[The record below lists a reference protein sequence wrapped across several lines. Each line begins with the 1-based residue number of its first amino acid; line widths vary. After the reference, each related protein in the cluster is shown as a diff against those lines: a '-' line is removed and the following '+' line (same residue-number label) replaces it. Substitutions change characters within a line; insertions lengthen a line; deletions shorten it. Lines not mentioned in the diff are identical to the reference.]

1 MTSHFI
7 NRRGLSNRL
16 AHSDGCVAR
25 FQSLLVIAVLALL
38 GISMPRA
45 ASAAPAKEPGAIE
58 RTIPT
63 QIKPKSRTPT
73 VSVPVPQPLAPSSAD
88 HRKFT
93 LGAVNID
100 GAAAFSQEQ
109 LSRHFE
115 PYLATEVDQAKLV
128 EIAAAITARYRRSG
142 YLLSYATVPAQ
153 DVVAGMVRLRVVEGR
168 VDKVTVLGAGTAEK
182 TVATIAAPLTR
193 SGPLRA
199 DALERTLGLMRDLP
213 GYTVTDVALLRSP
226 SDPGLYT
233 LKITVVHSRMHGFL
247 YADNRGTSGS
257 RYARGYSSFSATS
270 LALEGDELRVDMFA
284 MPASHSRFL
293 YGHVLAAIPLGRDG
307 LRLSAWA
314 SRGDESLWGGPHFKG
329 VSDNVS
335 VQLSY
340 PFVRSRALTV
350 LGKAS
355 LTDWRSVGDEQ
366 HTRKQHDRLRVARIG
381 AEFSNEGAT
390 HFQGEL
396 VLSQGIPFS
405 GMTHT
410 GDPLASRAGAS
421 GRFTKVSALAQLSRA
436 LSDRFNLRAVAAIQY
451 ASRPLLSVE
460 EFSLGGDRIGRAYD
474 FNSRIGDRG
483 VGGGLELGYRT
494 GKGAS
499 APEVFGYLDG
509 GVAVDLKSP
518 VAPSQ
523 THSLA
528 SAGLGG
534 RFRVG
539 SFALTVEAG
548 VPRHNAAR
556 PRLFASV
563 FHAF

>member
-1 MTSHFI
+1 M
-7 NRRGLSNRL
+7 
-16 AHSDGCVAR
+16 
-25 FQSLLVIAVLALL
+25 AVLALL
-38 GISMPRA
+38 GISTPRL

-63 QIKPKSRTPT
+63 QIKPKSSTPT
-73 VSVPVPQPLAPSSAD
+73 VSVPAPYPPVQSAD

-100 GAAAFSQEQ
+100 SATIFSQEQ
-109 LSRHFE
+109 LSRYFE
-115 PYLATEVDQAKLV
+115 PFLATEVDQAKLA
-128 EIAAAITARYRRSG
+128 EIAAAITAKYHRSG

-168 VDKVTVLGAGTAEK
+168 VDKVTVQGAGTAEK
-182 TVATIAAPLTR
+182 TVAAIAAPLTR
-193 SGPLRA
+193 SGPLRD
-199 DALERTLGLMRDLP
+199 DALERTLGLLRDLP
-213 GYTVTDVALLRSP
+213 GYTVTDVALRRSAA
-226 SDPGLYT
+226 DPGLYT
-233 LKITVVHSRMHGFL
+233 LMITVVRSRMHGFV
-247 YADNRGTSGS
+247 YADNRGTSGG
-257 RYARGYSSFSATS
+257 RHARVYSSSSLTS
-270 LALEGDELRVDMFA
+270 LALEGDELRVDLFA

-293 YGHVLAAIPLGRDG
+293 YGQFLAVVPLGPDG

-340 PFVRSRALTV
+340 PFMRSRALTV

-355 LTDWRSVGDEQ
+355 LTDWRSAGDEKR
-366 HTRKQHDRLRVARIG
+366 TRQQHDRLRVARIG

-410 GDPLASRAGAS
+410 GDPLASRPGAS
-421 GRFTKVSALAQLSRA
+421 GRFTKISVLAQLSHA
-436 LSDRFNLRAVAAIQY
+436 LSDRFNIRAVAAAQY

-474 FNSRIGDRG
+474 FNSRIGDQG

-499 APEVFGYLDG
+499 AMEVFGYVDA

-518 VAPSQ
+518 VAPRQ
-523 THSLA
+523 THSLG
-528 SAGLGG
+528 SVGLGG
-534 RFRVG
+534 RFSLG
-539 SFALTVEAG
+539 SLALAVEAG
-548 VPRHNAAR
+548 VPLHNAGR